1 MSLKLGHSDVP
12 GIVLGHRQ
20 GREHQTGDGALE
32 DVAMNTHLLEHLVR
46 ARLDE
51 ARAKAAHSALIRS
64 LRPVRQ
70 PLRVLAGLA
79 LIRAGRWLARTAP
92 TRSTVPGR
100 VTA

>member
-1 MSLKLGHSDVP
+1 
-12 GIVLGHRQ
+12 
-20 GREHQTGDGALE
+20 
-32 DVAMNTHLLEHLVR
+32 MNTHLLEHLVR

-51 ARAKAAHSALIRS
+51 ARANAAHWALIRS

-92 TRSTVPGR
+92 KRSTVQGR

>member
-1 MSLKLGHSDVP
+1 
-12 GIVLGHRQ
+12 
-20 GREHQTGDGALE
+20 
-32 DVAMNTHLLEHLVR
+32 MNTYLLEHLVR

-51 ARAKAAHSALIRS
+51 ARAKGASLALIRG

-70 PLRVLAGLA
+70 PVRVLAGLA

-92 TRSTVPGR
+92 RRSTVPGR

>member
-1 MSLKLGHSDVP
+1 
-12 GIVLGHRQ
+12 
-20 GREHQTGDGALE
+20 
-32 DVAMNTHLLEHLVR
+32 MNTYLLEHLVR

-51 ARAKAAHSALIRS
+51 AQAKAAHSALIRS

-79 LIRAGRWLARTAP
+79 LIKAGRWLAHTAP
-92 TRSTVPGR
+92 KRATVRGR

>member
-1 MSLKLGHSDVP
+1 MSLKLGSSDVP

-20 GREHQTGDGALE
+20 GGERQTGDDALE
-32 DVAMNTHLLEHLVR
+32 DAAMNTHLLEHLVR

-92 TRSTVPGR
+92 KRSTVPGR

>member
-1 MSLKLGHSDVP
+1 
-12 GIVLGHRQ
+12 
-20 GREHQTGDGALE
+20 
-32 DVAMNTHLLEHLVR
+32 MNTYLLEHLAR

-51 ARAKAAHSALIRS
+51 ARAKAVHLSLIRS

-70 PLRVLAGLA
+70 PLRVVAGLA

-92 TRSTVPGR
+92 KRSTVPGR